1 MALRVLLADES
12 STIKK
17 VMMLALQDFG
27 VEVKSVQVGVDVIDV
42 CKDFKPDIIFV
53 DVLLQKLNGYEVS
66 YKIKHDDEL
75 KDLPVVL
82 MWSSF
87 MDLDEDKFSASGAE
101 GRLEKP
107 FDVEDL
113 RAMVLSLV
121 PNTKD
126 QKLAPYLIF
135 SPSLTSDFVEDE
147 KKKAANPPNLPP
159 EKPTVLTVEGG
170 PEPEFSSDNSSELE
184 DGPNDEPLD
193 NMELK
198 QTVEIER
205 SSDEM
210 QSIDLTG
217 QNEVNFDEPLEE
229 DAPPQQPSSRESD
242 WSMEDFQSLEDFSE
256 NPITENFNDEDS
268 DDSEEF
274 QPINLSHMDDDG
286 VTRTVQNIENDLGS
300 VNPPENF
307 EEQDQNQMF
316 ETQTPNDLSDGSNI
330 DDDESWDQRSVEDF
344 RIDFEDEDDDSFHV
358 TNISGID
365 ESDLQDENFLLND
378 EKSQNTGTSKPS
390 RKPPKVSEDSIPG
403 VPLSAD
409 DVLAPNSA
417 DEDLDDF
424 DSAPQTHMIDL
435 NELKNEGI
443 ESFDFSSMNDLP
455 DSSSSTLETD
465 SSESSLSLDIPQ
477 AKPSDSD
484 DIATRLISDPAMRA
498 VLESQIE
505 KIVINQSLD
514 IIESI
519 VRRVLPEIATKVI
532 KEELEKIMAE
542 ED

>member
-1 MALRVLLADES
+1 M
-12 STIKK
+12 
-17 VMMLALQDFG
+17 
-27 VEVKSVQVGVDVIDV
+27 
-42 CKDFKPDIIFV
+42 
-53 DVLLQKLNGYEVS
+53 
-66 YKIKHDDEL
+66 
-75 KDLPVVL
+75 
-82 MWSSF
+82 
-87 MDLDEDKFSASGAE
+87 
-101 GRLEKP
+101 
-107 FDVEDL
+107 
-113 RAMVLSLV
+113 
-121 PNTKD
+121 
-126 QKLAPYLIF
+126 
-135 SPSLTSDFVEDE
+135 
-147 KKKAANPPNLPP
+147 
-159 EKPTVLTVEGG
+159 
-170 PEPEFSSDNSSELE
+170 EF
-184 DGPNDEPLD
+184 
-193 NMELK
+193 K

-256 NPITENFNDEDS
+256 NPITEDFNDDDS

-286 VTRTVQNIENDLGS
+286 VTRTMQNIESDLGS

-316 ETQTPNDLSDGSNI
+316 ETQTPDDLSSGSNVE
-330 DDDESWDQRSVEDF
+330 DDESWDQRSVEDF

-365 ESDLQDENFLLND
+365 ESDLQGENFLLND
-378 EKSQNTGTSKPS
+378 EKSQKTGASKPS
-390 RKPPKVSEDSIPG
+390 KKPPKVSEDSIPG

-455 DSSSSTLETD
+455 DSGSPTLETD
-465 SSESSLSLDIPQ
+465 SSESSLSLDLPQ

-484 DIATRLISDPAMRA
+484 DIATRLISDPTMRA

-542 ED
+542 EDS